1 MVVIRM
7 QRMGRAHRPF
17 YRIGVMD
24 KRSPRNGRVIENLGW
39 YDPVHTMG
47 KDQPEFKI
55 NEDRTRYW
63 LSVGATAT
71 RAGSP
76 PGIDRR
82 QAGNQP
88 PRPRRGRGSLRGV
101 IFSPS
106 FEPVCR
112 SRRQR

>member
-47 KDQPEFKI
+47 KDKPEYQI

-63 LSVGATAT
+63 LSVGAQPSDTVRDLLRKAEIDAKPGTAYV
-71 RAGSP
+71 AAP
-76 PGIDRR
+76 ME
-82 QAGNQP
+82 AA
-88 PRPRRGRGSLRGV
+88 
-101 IFSPS
+101 
-106 FEPVCR
+106 EAAEAAAE
-112 SRRQR
+112 